1 MWKKKQVKNDPEW
14 IENKTLLLLPNKF
27 DPDQPSN
34 EKITWFGQLYL
45 PNQKLQNSKK
55 RFQSHDDKRYSK
67 SQSTFASLHKKIKK
81 FLMENF
87 IFSAVRPILNLMQ
100 FIPERL
106 RKIWLKSKYQ
116 KQPPRGVLKKRC
128 SENM

>member
-14 IENKTLLLLPNKF
+14 IENKTLLLLPNKL

-55 RFQSHDDKRYSK
+55 KVPIPWRQ
-67 SQSTFASLHKKIKK
+67 KILEIPIHFCVTTQKNK
-81 FLMENF
+81 E
-87 IFSAVRPILNLMQ
+87 ILNGKLH
-100 FIPERL
+100 FF
-106 RKIWLKSKYQ
+106 
-116 KQPPRGVLKKRC
+116 C
-128 SENM
+128 SASYSQLDAIHTRATEKNLIEE